1 MNQKGAN
8 QSTKIFRPFL
18 GFGWHTETSSRNNAS
33 TRERTFQNNNI
44 KQL

>member
-1 MNQKGAN
+1 MNQKDTN
-8 QSTKIFRPFL
+8 QSTKIFTPFL
-18 GFGWHTETSSRNNAS
+18 GFGWYTGTSSRNNAS